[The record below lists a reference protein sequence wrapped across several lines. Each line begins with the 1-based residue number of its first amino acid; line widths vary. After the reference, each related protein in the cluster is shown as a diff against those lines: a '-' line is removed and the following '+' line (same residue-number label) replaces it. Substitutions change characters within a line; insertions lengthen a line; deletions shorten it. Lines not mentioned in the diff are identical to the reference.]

1 MKPIEKEELNKM
13 IIAMDSFDKN
23 ISILIGIVKNTH
35 LIHTQNNNPNQI
47 LISKTLLD
55 REG

>member
-1 MKPIEKEELNKM
+1 MKPIEKEELNK
-13 IIAMDSFDKN
+13 IITAMDSFDKN

-35 LIHTQNNNPNQI
+35 LVHTQNNNPNQI
-47 LISKTLLD
+47 LISKTLLN